1 MVKSILLGKYCI
13 NVVNAPIVLD
23 ILFAVLLV

>member
-1 MVKSILLGKYCI
+1 MVKSILLGKYCFTF
-13 NVVNAPIVLD
+13 VNTPIVLD